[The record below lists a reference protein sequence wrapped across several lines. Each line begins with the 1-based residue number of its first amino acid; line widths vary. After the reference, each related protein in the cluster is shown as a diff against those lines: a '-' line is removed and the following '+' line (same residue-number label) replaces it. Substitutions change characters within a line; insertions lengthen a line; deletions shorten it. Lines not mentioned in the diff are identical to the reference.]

1 MLRPVMKV
9 TLLPL
14 LACLL
19 VAATSV
25 TAQTAPAP
33 GATANPKAPDRESD
47 GPQRFWQASL
57 PGGSYMVAL
66 DRITAVSR
74 HSYAVVE
81 AGMMVDEVVVDTVGQ
96 SLVRFFFVRPLT
108 EGVNNN
114 AANQLTE
121 RAKELLDYGGQRAG
135 TDVHK
140 MVTKKYPEGT
150 YARTVEYR
158 VLSAEELGALYGSVR
173 KAWETG
179 RGRVF
184 TIK

>member
-1 MLRPVMKV
+1 MKV
-9 TLLPL
+9 TLLPI
-14 LACLL
+14 LACFL

-25 TAQTAPAP
+25 TAQTAPAA
-33 GATANPKAPDRESD
+33 GTTTTTAAQKAADRESD

-66 DRITAVSR
+66 DRITSVSR
-74 HSYAVVE
+74 HSYAVME

-108 EGVNNN
+108 DGVNNN
-114 AANQLTE
+114 AVGNLTE

-150 YARTVEYR
+150 YAHTVEYR
-158 VLSAEELGALYGSVR
+158 VLSVEELGALYGSVR

>member
-1 MLRPVMKV
+1 MKAL
-9 TLLPL
+9 LLPA
-14 LACLL
+14 LACFL
-19 VAATSV
+19 VAASSV
-25 TAQTAPAP
+25 TAQTAPAAP
-33 GATANPKAPDRESD
+33 AAGTTQKATDRESD
-47 GPQRFWQASL
+47 SPHRFWQANL

-66 DRITAVSR
+66 DRITSVSR

-96 SLVRFFFVRPLT
+96 SLARFYFVRPLT
-108 EGVNNN
+108 DGVNNSAVGN
-114 AANQLTE
+114 LTE

-140 MVTKKYPEGT
+140 MVVKKYPEGN

-158 VLSAEELGALYGSVR
+158 LLSAEELGALYGSVR
-173 KAWETG
+173 NAWESG
-179 RGRVF
+179 RGRTF